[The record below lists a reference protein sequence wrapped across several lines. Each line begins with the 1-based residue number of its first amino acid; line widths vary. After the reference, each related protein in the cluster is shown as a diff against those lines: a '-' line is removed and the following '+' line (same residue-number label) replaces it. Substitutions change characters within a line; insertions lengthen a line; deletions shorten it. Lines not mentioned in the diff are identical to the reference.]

1 MKNVK
6 ALKTQSMRRK
16 KFRDNAELL
25 SLALPGIMLLIIFN
39 YLPMI
44 GTVIAFKDYKPMLGI
59 LGSKWVGLE
68 NFKFFFSSQDAV
80 RTIRNTLVYGTWFII
95 LDLITCVGLA
105 LMFYFIRSQIA
116 LKVYNSI
123 VILPKFM
130 SIVMVAFIVYALL
143 NPAQGLLNGLL
154 KAVGLEGKQWYS
166 KPAYW
171 PFILSLVHV
180 WMSVGMG
187 SAIYYSSLMGIDTS
201 MIEAATVDGAGT
213 RKVIT
218 SIIIPSL
225 KPIMIIQTILAL
237 GHIFGGDFG
246 LFYQVPQN
254 VGLLYPTTDI
264 INTYTYRA
272 LQGGS
277 LASGTA
283 IGLFQ
288 SVAGLIMVLL
298 TNAIV
303 RRISPEDSLF

>member
-6 ALKTQSMRRK
+6 APKTQSMRRK

-80 RTIRNTLVYGTWFII
+80 RTIRNTLAYGTWFII

>member
-25 SLALPGIMLLIIFN
+25 SLALPGIILLIIFN

-80 RTIRNTLVYGTWFII
+80 RTIRNTLAYGTWFII

-166 KPAYW
+166 KPTYW